1 MLEEVKEKDA
11 IIQNL
16 EKVNQTYQNEIN
28 NLKTQILKLK
38 IEIDDCNFQLKLK
51 DSQNKMSSSFSKIS
65 YNNLVQKK
73 ENELSL
79 LMSNKSA
86 VNGYKETYEK
96 VKYELKAKDDIIL
109 TIKNSVVKQ
118 REVFLQEKEYLQKMY
133 EEKCKN
139 KENEIKE
146 LNRIINDNTE
156 LITNC
161 QFENSKLQMDIKAF
175 DSKYSFS
182 MKSIE
187 DLKKENL
194 SLIQEKNKNISI
206 IEENER
212 ITNELKTQNEK
223 VIQLKNENR
232 RLNSSLKQK
241 DKDIKDLQSKLSSL
255 EEEILKFNKSYE
267 YYDIKSKT
275 TFTVK
280 SLFDITILISKLITS
295 NSSLY
300 NKQPVN
306 KNVNQSYLYI
316 DSHLNQIEF
325 IGTIL
330 PSIIPQS
337 ESSYIAKINQLE
349 SSLTSAKNLIA
360 SLKESNEQ
368 QSILLKQKTS
378 SVDISSY
385 TKLQNKI
392 VSFITSIAP
401 TLISLEFTSNDISS
415 IPVDKYIELIN
426 KFSESLSKKESKT
439 KKYKEMLQKLSRMLS
454 EQKKEISSI
463 ISNKKEIINLIQKFD
478 TYISTTVKD
487 NLTAIDFESES
498 ETKIIEKLEVIFE
511 SLFNEEETFKSSL
524 DALLIEDTAV
534 NESFNKSFITNSS
547 FNDSS
552 SQ

>member
-11 IIQNL
+11 TIQNL
-16 EKVNQTYQNEIN
+16 TKLNQTYQNEIN

-51 DSQNKMSSSFSKIS
+51 DSQNKMSTSSCKNS
-65 YNNLVQKK
+65 YNKLVQKK

-79 LMSNKSA
+79 IMSKNN

-96 VKYELKAKDDIIL
+96 VKCELKAKDDIIL
-109 TIKNSVVKQ
+109 TIKNSFAKQ
-118 REVFLQEKEYLQKMY
+118 RETFLQEKEYLQKMY
-133 EEKCKN
+133 EEKCRN

-187 DLKKENL
+187 ALKKENL
-194 SLIQEKNKNISI
+194 LLLEKNKNISI

-212 ITNELKTQNEK
+212 INNELKTQNEK
-223 VIQLKNENR
+223 VIQLKNDNR

-241 DKDIKDLQSKLSSL
+241 DKEIKELQLKLSSL
-255 EEEILKFNKSYE
+255 EEEISKFNKSYD
-267 YYDIKSKT
+267 YYDIKSKS

-295 NSSLY
+295 NDSLY
-300 NKQPVN
+300 NKQPLNTIIN
-306 KNVNQSYLYI
+306 KSYI
-316 DSHLNQIEF
+316 DSQLNQIEF
-325 IGTIL
+325 TGTKV
-330 PSIIPQS
+330 SSIPQS
-337 ESSYIAKINQLE
+337 DSSYIAKISQLE
-349 SSLTSAKNLIA
+349 SSLSSAKNLIA

-368 QSILLKQKTS
+368 QSLLLKQQS
-378 SVDISSY
+378 PSVDTSSY

-415 IPVDKYIELIN
+415 IPVDKYLELIN
-426 KFSESLSKKESKT
+426 KFSEHLSKKESKT
-439 KKYKEMLQKLSRMLS
+439 KKYKEMLQKLSLMLS

-463 ISNKKEIINLIQKFD
+463 INNKKEIINHVQKFD

-511 SLFNEEETFKSSL
+511 SLFNEEETFKASL
-524 DALLIEDTAV
+524 DALIIEDTAV

-547 FNDSS
+547 FNDNS

>member
-11 IIQNL
+11 TIQNL
-16 EKVNQTYQNEIN
+16 TKLNQTYQNEIN

-51 DSQNKMSSSFSKIS
+51 DSQNKMSTSSCKNS
-65 YNNLVQKK
+65 YNKLVQKK

-79 LMSNKSA
+79 IMSKNN

-96 VKYELKAKDDIIL
+96 VKCELKAKDDIIL
-109 TIKNSVVKQ
+109 TIKNSFAKQ
-118 REVFLQEKEYLQKMY
+118 RETFLQEKEYLQKMY
-133 EEKCKN
+133 EEKCRN

-182 MKSIE
+182 LKSIE
-187 DLKKENL
+187 ALKKENL
-194 SLIQEKNKNISI
+194 LLLQEKNKNISI

-212 ITNELKTQNEK
+212 INNELKTQNEK
-223 VIQLKNENR
+223 VIQLKNDNR

-241 DKDIKDLQSKLSSL
+241 DKEIKELQLKLSSL
-255 EEEILKFNKSYE
+255 EEEISKFNKSYD
-267 YYDIKSKT
+267 YYDIKSKS

-295 NSSLY
+295 NDSLY
-300 NKQPVN
+300 NKQPLNTIIN
-306 KNVNQSYLYI
+306 KSYI
-316 DSHLNQIEF
+316 DSQLNQIEF
-325 IGTIL
+325 TGTKV
-330 PSIIPQS
+330 SSIPQS
-337 ESSYIAKINQLE
+337 DSSYIAKISQLE
-349 SSLTSAKNLIA
+349 SSLSSAKNLIA

-368 QSILLKQKTS
+368 QSLLLKQQS
-378 SVDISSY
+378 PSVDTSSY

-415 IPVDKYIELIN
+415 IPVDKYLELIN
-426 KFSESLSKKESKT
+426 KFSEHLSKKESKT
-439 KKYKEMLQKLSRMLS
+439 KKYKEMLHKLSLMLS

-463 ISNKKEIINLIQKFD
+463 INNKKEIINHVQKFD

-511 SLFNEEETFKSSL
+511 SLFNEEETFKASL
-524 DALLIEDTAV
+524 DALIIEDTAV

-547 FNDSS
+547 FNDNS

>member
-11 IIQNL
+11 TIQNL
-16 EKVNQTYQNEIN
+16 TKLNQTYQNEIN

-51 DSQNKMSSSFSKIS
+51 DSQNKMSTSSCKNS
-65 YNNLVQKK
+65 YNKLVQKK

-79 LMSNKSA
+79 IMSKNN

-96 VKYELKAKDDIIL
+96 VKCELKAKDDIIL
-109 TIKNSVVKQ
+109 TIKNSFAKQ
-118 REVFLQEKEYLQKMY
+118 RETFLQEKEYLQKMY
-133 EEKCKN
+133 EEKCRN

-187 DLKKENL
+187 ALKKENL
-194 SLIQEKNKNISI
+194 LLLQEKNKNISI

-212 ITNELKTQNEK
+212 INNELKTQNEK
-223 VIQLKNENR
+223 VIQLKNDNR

-241 DKDIKDLQSKLSSL
+241 DKEIKELQLKLSSL
-255 EEEILKFNKSYE
+255 EEEISKFNKSYD
-267 YYDIKSKT
+267 YYDIKSKS

-295 NSSLY
+295 NDSLY
-300 NKQPVN
+300 NKQPLNTIIN
-306 KNVNQSYLYI
+306 KSYI
-316 DSHLNQIEF
+316 DSQLNQIEF
-325 IGTIL
+325 TGTKV
-330 PSIIPQS
+330 SSIPQS
-337 ESSYIAKINQLE
+337 DSSYIAKISQLE
-349 SSLTSAKNLIA
+349 SSLSSSKNLIA

-368 QSILLKQKTS
+368 QSLLLKQQS
-378 SVDISSY
+378 PSVDTSSY

-415 IPVDKYIELIN
+415 IPVDKYLELIN
-426 KFSESLSKKESKT
+426 KFSEHLSKKESKT
-439 KKYKEMLQKLSRMLS
+439 KKYKEMLQKLSLMLS

-463 ISNKKEIINLIQKFD
+463 INNKKEIINHVQKFD

-511 SLFNEEETFKSSL
+511 SLFNEEETFKASL
-524 DALLIEDTAV
+524 DALIIEDTAV

-547 FNDSS
+547 FNDNS

>member
-11 IIQNL
+11 TIQNL
-16 EKVNQTYQNEIN
+16 TQLNQTYQNEIN

-51 DSQNKMSSSFSKIS
+51 DSQNKMSTSSCKNS
-65 YNNLVQKK
+65 YNKLVQKK

-79 LMSNKSA
+79 IMSKNN

-96 VKYELKAKDDIIL
+96 VKCELKAKDDIIL
-109 TIKNSVVKQ
+109 TIKNSFAKQ
-118 REVFLQEKEYLQKMY
+118 RETFLQEKEYLQKMY
-133 EEKCKN
+133 EEKCRN

-187 DLKKENL
+187 ALKKENL
-194 SLIQEKNKNISI
+194 LLLQEKNKNISI

-212 ITNELKTQNEK
+212 INNELKTQNEK
-223 VIQLKNENR
+223 VIQLKNDNR

-241 DKDIKDLQSKLSSL
+241 DKEIKELQLKLSSL
-255 EEEILKFNKSYE
+255 EEEISKFNKSYD
-267 YYDIKSKT
+267 YYDIKSKS

-295 NSSLY
+295 NDSLY
-300 NKQPVN
+300 NKQPLNTIIN
-306 KNVNQSYLYI
+306 KSYI
-316 DSHLNQIEF
+316 DSQLNQIEF
-325 IGTIL
+325 TGTKV
-330 PSIIPQS
+330 SSIPQS
-337 ESSYIAKINQLE
+337 DSSYIAKISQLE
-349 SSLTSAKNLIA
+349 SSLSSAKNLIA

-368 QSILLKQKTS
+368 QSLLLKQQS
-378 SVDISSY
+378 PSVDTSSY

-415 IPVDKYIELIN
+415 IPVDKYLELIN
-426 KFSESLSKKESKT
+426 KFSEHLSKKESKT
-439 KKYKEMLQKLSRMLS
+439 KKYKEMLQKLSLMLS

-463 ISNKKEIINLIQKFD
+463 INNKKEIINHVQKFD

-511 SLFNEEETFKSSL
+511 SLFNEEETFKASL
-524 DALLIEDTAV
+524 DALIIEDTAV

-547 FNDSS
+547 FNDNS

>member
-11 IIQNL
+11 TIQNL
-16 EKVNQTYQNEIN
+16 TKLNQTYQNEIN

-51 DSQNKMSSSFSKIS
+51 DSQNKMSTSSCKNS
-65 YNNLVQKK
+65 YNKLVQKK

-79 LMSNKSA
+79 IMSKNN

-96 VKYELKAKDDIIL
+96 VKCELKAKDDIIL
-109 TIKNSVVKQ
+109 TIKNSFAKQ
-118 REVFLQEKEYLQKMY
+118 RETFLQEKEYLQKMY
-133 EEKCKN
+133 EEKCRN

-187 DLKKENL
+187 ALKKENL
-194 SLIQEKNKNISI
+194 LLLQEKNKNISI

-212 ITNELKTQNEK
+212 INNELKTQNEK
-223 VIQLKNENR
+223 VIQLKNDNR

-241 DKDIKDLQSKLSSL
+241 DKEIRELQLKLSSL
-255 EEEILKFNKSYE
+255 EEEISKFNKSYD
-267 YYDIKSKT
+267 YYDIKSKS

-295 NSSLY
+295 NDSLY
-300 NKQPVN
+300 NKQPLNTIIN
-306 KNVNQSYLYI
+306 KSYI
-316 DSHLNQIEF
+316 DSQLNQIEF
-325 IGTIL
+325 TGTKV
-330 PSIIPQS
+330 SSIPQS
-337 ESSYIAKINQLE
+337 DSSYIAKISQLE
-349 SSLTSAKNLIA
+349 SSLSSAKNLIA

-368 QSILLKQKTS
+368 QSLLLKQQS
-378 SVDISSY
+378 PSVDTSSY

-415 IPVDKYIELIN
+415 IPVDKYLELIN
-426 KFSESLSKKESKT
+426 KFSEHLSKKESKT
-439 KKYKEMLQKLSRMLS
+439 KKYKEMLQKLSLMLS

-463 ISNKKEIINLIQKFD
+463 INNKKEIINHVQKFD

-511 SLFNEEETFKSSL
+511 SLFNEEETFKASL
-524 DALLIEDTAV
+524 DALIIEDTAV

-547 FNDSS
+547 FNDNS

>member
-11 IIQNL
+11 TIQNL
-16 EKVNQTYQNEIN
+16 TKLNQTYQNEIN

-51 DSQNKMSSSFSKIS
+51 DSQNKMSTSSCKNS
-65 YNNLVQKK
+65 YNKLVQKK

-79 LMSNKSA
+79 IMSKNN

-96 VKYELKAKDDIIL
+96 VKCELKAKDDIIL
-109 TIKNSVVKQ
+109 TIKNSFAKQ
-118 REVFLQEKEYLQKMY
+118 RETFLQEKEYLQKMY
-133 EEKCKN
+133 EEKCRN

-187 DLKKENL
+187 ALKKENL
-194 SLIQEKNKNISI
+194 LLLQEKNKNISI

-212 ITNELKTQNEK
+212 INNELKTQNEK
-223 VIQLKNENR
+223 VIQLKNDNR

-241 DKDIKDLQSKLSSL
+241 DKEIKELQLKLSSL
-255 EEEILKFNKSYE
+255 EEEISKFNKSYD
-267 YYDIKSKT
+267 YYDIKSKS

-295 NSSLY
+295 NDSLY
-300 NKQPVN
+300 NKQPLNTIIN
-306 KNVNQSYLYI
+306 KFYI
-316 DSHLNQIEF
+316 DSQLNQIEF
-325 IGTIL
+325 TGTKV
-330 PSIIPQS
+330 SSIPQS
-337 ESSYIAKINQLE
+337 DSSYIAKISQLE
-349 SSLTSAKNLIA
+349 SSLSSAKNLIA

-368 QSILLKQKTS
+368 QSLLLKQQS
-378 SVDISSY
+378 PSVDTSSY

-415 IPVDKYIELIN
+415 IPVDKYLELIN
-426 KFSESLSKKESKT
+426 KFSEHLSKKESKT
-439 KKYKEMLQKLSRMLS
+439 KKYKEMLQKLSLMLS

-463 ISNKKEIINLIQKFD
+463 INNKKEIINHVQKFD

-511 SLFNEEETFKSSL
+511 SLFNEEETFKASL
-524 DALLIEDTAV
+524 DALIIEDTAV

-547 FNDSS
+547 FNDNS

>member
-11 IIQNL
+11 TIQNL
-16 EKVNQTYQNEIN
+16 TKLNQTYQNEIN

-51 DSQNKMSSSFSKIS
+51 DSQNKMSTSSCKNS
-65 YNNLVQKK
+65 YNKLVQKK

-79 LMSNKSA
+79 IMSKNN

-96 VKYELKAKDDIIL
+96 VKCELKAKDDIIL
-109 TIKNSVVKQ
+109 TIKNSFAKQ
-118 REVFLQEKEYLQKMY
+118 RETFLQEKEYLQKMY
-133 EEKCKN
+133 EEKCRN

-187 DLKKENL
+187 ALKKENL
-194 SLIQEKNKNISI
+194 LLLQEKNKNISI

-212 ITNELKTQNEK
+212 INNELKTQNEK
-223 VIQLKNENR
+223 VIQLKNDNR

-241 DKDIKDLQSKLSSL
+241 DKEIKELQLKLSSL
-255 EEEILKFNKSYE
+255 EEEISKFNKSYD
-267 YYDIKSKT
+267 YYDIKSKS

-295 NSSLY
+295 NDSLY
-300 NKQPVN
+300 NKQPLNTIIN
-306 KNVNQSYLYI
+306 KSYI
-316 DSHLNQIEF
+316 DSQLNLIEF
-325 IGTIL
+325 TGTKV
-330 PSIIPQS
+330 SSIPQS
-337 ESSYIAKINQLE
+337 DSSYIAKISQLE
-349 SSLTSAKNLIA
+349 SSLSSAKNLIA

-368 QSILLKQKTS
+368 QSLLLKQQS
-378 SVDISSY
+378 PSVDTSSY

-415 IPVDKYIELIN
+415 IPVDKYLELIN
-426 KFSESLSKKESKT
+426 KFSEHLSKKESKT
-439 KKYKEMLQKLSRMLS
+439 KKYKEMLHKLSLMLS

-463 ISNKKEIINLIQKFD
+463 INNKKEIINHVQKFD

-511 SLFNEEETFKSSL
+511 SLFNEEETFKASL
-524 DALLIEDTAV
+524 DALIIEDTAV

-547 FNDSS
+547 FNDNS

>member
-11 IIQNL
+11 TIQNL
-16 EKVNQTYQNEIN
+16 TKLNQTYQNEIN

-51 DSQNKMSSSFSKIS
+51 DSQNKMSTSSCKNS
-65 YNNLVQKK
+65 YNKLVQKK

-79 LMSNKSA
+79 IMSKNN

-96 VKYELKAKDDIIL
+96 VKCELKAKDDIIL
-109 TIKNSVVKQ
+109 TIKNSFAKQ
-118 REVFLQEKEYLQKMY
+118 RETFLQEKEYLQKMY
-133 EEKCKN
+133 EEKCRN

-187 DLKKENL
+187 ALKKENL
-194 SLIQEKNKNISI
+194 LLLQEKNKNISI

-212 ITNELKTQNEK
+212 INNELKTQNEK
-223 VIQLKNENR
+223 VIQLKNDNR

-241 DKDIKDLQSKLSSL
+241 DKEIKELQLKLSSL
-255 EEEILKFNKSYE
+255 EEEISKFNKSYD
-267 YYDIKSKT
+267 YYDIKSKS

-295 NSSLY
+295 NDSLY
-300 NKQPVN
+300 NKQPLNTIIN
-306 KNVNQSYLYI
+306 KSYI
-316 DSHLNQIEF
+316 DSQLNQIEF
-325 IGTIL
+325 TGTKV
-330 PSIIPQS
+330 SSIPQS
-337 ESSYIAKINQLE
+337 DSSYIAKISQLE
-349 SSLTSAKNLIA
+349 SSLSSAKILIA

-368 QSILLKQKTS
+368 QSLLLKQQS
-378 SVDISSY
+378 PSVDTSSY

-415 IPVDKYIELIN
+415 IPVDKYLELIN
-426 KFSESLSKKESKT
+426 KFSEHLSKKESKT
-439 KKYKEMLQKLSRMLS
+439 KKYKEMLQKLSLMLS

-463 ISNKKEIINLIQKFD
+463 INNKKEIINHVQKFD

-511 SLFNEEETFKSSL
+511 SLFNEEETFKASL
-524 DALLIEDTAV
+524 DALIIEDTAV

-547 FNDSS
+547 FNDNS

>member
-11 IIQNL
+11 TIQNL
-16 EKVNQTYQNEIN
+16 TKLNQTYQNEIN

-51 DSQNKMSSSFSKIS
+51 DSQNKMSTSSCKNS
-65 YNNLVQKK
+65 YNKLVQKK

-79 LMSNKSA
+79 IMSKNN

-96 VKYELKAKDDIIL
+96 VKCELKAKDDIIL
-109 TIKNSVVKQ
+109 TIKNSFAKQ
-118 REVFLQEKEYLQKMY
+118 GETFLQEKEYLQKMY
-133 EEKCKN
+133 EEKCRN
-139 KENEIKE
+139 KENDIKE
-146 LNRIINDNTE
+146 LNRRINDNTE

-187 DLKKENL
+187 ALKKENL
-194 SLIQEKNKNISI
+194 LLLQEKNKNISI

-212 ITNELKTQNEK
+212 INNELKTQNEK
-223 VIQLKNENR
+223 VIQLKNDNR

-241 DKDIKDLQSKLSSL
+241 DKEIKELQLKLSSL
-255 EEEILKFNKSYE
+255 EEEISKFNKSYD
-267 YYDIKSKT
+267 YYDIKSKS

-295 NSSLY
+295 NDSLY
-300 NKQPVN
+300 NKQPLNTIIN
-306 KNVNQSYLYI
+306 KSYI
-316 DSHLNQIEF
+316 DSQLNQIEF
-325 IGTIL
+325 TGTKV
-330 PSIIPQS
+330 SSIPQS
-337 ESSYIAKINQLE
+337 DSSYIAKISQLE
-349 SSLTSAKNLIA
+349 SSLSSAKNLIA

-368 QSILLKQKTS
+368 QSLLLKQQS
-378 SVDISSY
+378 PSVDTSSY

-415 IPVDKYIELIN
+415 IPVDKYLELIN
-426 KFSESLSKKESKT
+426 KFSEHLSKKESKT
-439 KKYKEMLQKLSRMLS
+439 KKYKEMLQKLSLMLS

-463 ISNKKEIINLIQKFD
+463 INNKKEIINHVQKFD

-511 SLFNEEETFKSSL
+511 SLFNEEETFKASL
-524 DALLIEDTAV
+524 DALIIEDTAV

-547 FNDSS
+547 FNDNS

>member
-11 IIQNL
+11 TIQNL
-16 EKVNQTYQNEIN
+16 TKLNQTYQNEIN

-38 IEIDDCNFQLKLK
+38 IEIDDCNFQLKLN
-51 DSQNKMSSSFSKIS
+51 DSQNKMSTSSCKNS
-65 YNNLVQKK
+65 YNKLVQKK

-79 LMSNKSA
+79 IMSKNN

-96 VKYELKAKDDIIL
+96 VKCELKAKDDIIL
-109 TIKNSVVKQ
+109 TIKNSFAKQ
-118 REVFLQEKEYLQKMY
+118 RETFLQEKEYLQKMY
-133 EEKCKN
+133 EEKCRN

-187 DLKKENL
+187 ALKKENL
-194 SLIQEKNKNISI
+194 LLLQEKNKNISI

-212 ITNELKTQNEK
+212 INNELKTQNEK
-223 VIQLKNENR
+223 VIQLKNDNR

-241 DKDIKDLQSKLSSL
+241 DKEIKELQLKLSSL
-255 EEEILKFNKSYE
+255 EEEISKFNKSYD
-267 YYDIKSKT
+267 YYDIKSKS

-295 NSSLY
+295 NDSLY
-300 NKQPVN
+300 NKQPLNTIIN
-306 KNVNQSYLYI
+306 KSYI
-316 DSHLNQIEF
+316 DSQLNQIEF
-325 IGTIL
+325 TGTKV
-330 PSIIPQS
+330 SSIPQS
-337 ESSYIAKINQLE
+337 DSSYIAKISQLE
-349 SSLTSAKNLIA
+349 SSLSSAKNLIA

-368 QSILLKQKTS
+368 QSLLLKQQS
-378 SVDISSY
+378 PSVDTSSY

-415 IPVDKYIELIN
+415 IPVDKYLELIN
-426 KFSESLSKKESKT
+426 KFSEHLSKKESKT
-439 KKYKEMLQKLSRMLS
+439 KKYKEMLQKLSLMLS

-463 ISNKKEIINLIQKFD
+463 INNKKEIINHVQKFD

-511 SLFNEEETFKSSL
+511 SLFNEEETFKASL
-524 DALLIEDTAV
+524 DALIIEDTAV

-547 FNDSS
+547 FNDNS

>member
-11 IIQNL
+11 TIQNL
-16 EKVNQTYQNEIN
+16 TKLNQTYQNEIN

-51 DSQNKMSSSFSKIS
+51 DSQNKMSTSSCKNS
-65 YNNLVQKK
+65 YNKLMQKK

-79 LMSNKSA
+79 IMSKNN

-96 VKYELKAKDDIIL
+96 VKCELKAKDDIIL
-109 TIKNSVVKQ
+109 TIKNSFAKQ
-118 REVFLQEKEYLQKMY
+118 RETFLQEKEYLQKMY
-133 EEKCKN
+133 EEKCRN

-187 DLKKENL
+187 ALKKENL
-194 SLIQEKNKNISI
+194 LLLQEKNKNISI

-212 ITNELKTQNEK
+212 INNELKTQNEK
-223 VIQLKNENR
+223 VIQLKNDNR

-241 DKDIKDLQSKLSSL
+241 DKEIKELQLKLSSL
-255 EEEILKFNKSYE
+255 EEEISKFNKSYD
-267 YYDIKSKT
+267 YYDIKSKS

-295 NSSLY
+295 NDSLY
-300 NKQPVN
+300 NKQPLNTIIN
-306 KNVNQSYLYI
+306 KSYI
-316 DSHLNQIEF
+316 DSQLNQIEF
-325 IGTIL
+325 TGTKV
-330 PSIIPQS
+330 SSIPQS
-337 ESSYIAKINQLE
+337 DSSYIAKISQLE
-349 SSLTSAKNLIA
+349 SSLSSAKNLIA

-368 QSILLKQKTS
+368 QSLLLKQQS
-378 SVDISSY
+378 PSVDTSSY

-415 IPVDKYIELIN
+415 IPVDKYLELIN
-426 KFSESLSKKESKT
+426 KFSEHLSKKESKT
-439 KKYKEMLQKLSRMLS
+439 KKYKEMLQKLSLMLS

-463 ISNKKEIINLIQKFD
+463 INNKKEIINHVQKFD

-511 SLFNEEETFKSSL
+511 SLFNEEETFKASL
-524 DALLIEDTAV
+524 DALIIEDTAV

-547 FNDSS
+547 FNDNS

>member
-11 IIQNL
+11 TIQNL
-16 EKVNQTYQNEIN
+16 TKLNQTYQNEIN

-51 DSQNKMSSSFSKIS
+51 DSQNKMSTSSCQNS
-65 YNNLVQKK
+65 YNKLVQKK

-79 LMSNKSA
+79 IMSKNN

-96 VKYELKAKDDIIL
+96 VKCELKAKDDIIL
-109 TIKNSVVKQ
+109 TIKNSFAKQ
-118 REVFLQEKEYLQKMY
+118 RETFLQEKEYLQKMY
-133 EEKCKN
+133 EEKCRN

-187 DLKKENL
+187 ALKKENL
-194 SLIQEKNKNISI
+194 LLLQEKNKNISI

-212 ITNELKTQNEK
+212 INNELKTQNEK
-223 VIQLKNENR
+223 VIQLKNDNR

-241 DKDIKDLQSKLSSL
+241 DKEIKELQLKLSSL
-255 EEEILKFNKSYE
+255 EEEISKFNKSYD
-267 YYDIKSKT
+267 YYDIKSKS

-295 NSSLY
+295 NDSLY
-300 NKQPVN
+300 NKQPLNTIIN
-306 KNVNQSYLYI
+306 KSYI
-316 DSHLNQIEF
+316 DSQLNQIEF
-325 IGTIL
+325 TGTKV
-330 PSIIPQS
+330 SSIPQS
-337 ESSYIAKINQLE
+337 DSSYIAKISQLE
-349 SSLTSAKNLIA
+349 SSLSSAKNLIA

-368 QSILLKQKTS
+368 QSLLLKQQS
-378 SVDISSY
+378 PSVDTSSY

-415 IPVDKYIELIN
+415 IPVDKYLELIN
-426 KFSESLSKKESKT
+426 KFSEHLSKKESKT
-439 KKYKEMLQKLSRMLS
+439 KKYKEMLQKLSLMLS

-463 ISNKKEIINLIQKFD
+463 INNKKEIINHVQKFD

-511 SLFNEEETFKSSL
+511 SLFNEEETFKASL
-524 DALLIEDTAV
+524 DALIIEDTAV

-547 FNDSS
+547 FNDNS

>member
-51 DSQNKMSSSFSKIS
+51 DSQNKMSTSFSKKS

-79 LMSNKSA
+79 IMSNKSA

-118 REVFLQEKEYLQKMY
+118 REVFLQEKEFLQKMY

-139 KENEIKE
+139 KEDEIKE
-146 LNRIINDNTE
+146 LNRIINDNTQ

-241 DKDIKDLQSKLSSL
+241 DKEIKDIQSKLSSL

-300 NKQPVN
+300 NKQPLN
-306 KNVNQSYLYI
+306 NNINQSYLYI

-325 IGTIL
+325 IGTNL
-330 PSIIPQS
+330 PSIPQS

-368 QSILLKQKTS
+368 QSFLLKQKTS

-401 TLISLEFTSNDISS
+401 TLISIDFTSNDISS

-463 ISNKKEIINLIQKFD
+463 ITNKKEIINLIQKFD

>member
-11 IIQNL
+11 TIQNL
-16 EKVNQTYQNEIN
+16 TKLNQTYQNEIN

-51 DSQNKMSSSFSKIS
+51 DSQNKMSTSSCKNS
-65 YNNLVQKK
+65 YNKLVQKK

-79 LMSNKSA
+79 IMSKNN

-96 VKYELKAKDDIIL
+96 VKCELKAKDDIIL
-109 TIKNSVVKQ
+109 TIKNSFAKQ
-118 REVFLQEKEYLQKMY
+118 RETFLQEKEYLQKMY
-133 EEKCKN
+133 EEKCRN

-187 DLKKENL
+187 ALQKENL
-194 SLIQEKNKNISI
+194 LLLQEKNKNISI

-212 ITNELKTQNEK
+212 INNELKTQNEK
-223 VIQLKNENR
+223 VIQLKNDNR

-241 DKDIKDLQSKLSSL
+241 DKEIKELQLKLSSL
-255 EEEILKFNKSYE
+255 EEEISKFNKSYD
-267 YYDIKSKT
+267 YYDIKSKS

-295 NSSLY
+295 NDSLY
-300 NKQPVN
+300 KKQPLNTIIN
-306 KNVNQSYLYI
+306 KSYI
-316 DSHLNQIEF
+316 DSQLNQIEF
-325 IGTIL
+325 TGTKV
-330 PSIIPQS
+330 SSIPQS
-337 ESSYIAKINQLE
+337 DSSYIAKISQLE
-349 SSLTSAKNLIA
+349 SSLSSAKNLIA

-368 QSILLKQKTS
+368 QSLLLKQQS
-378 SVDISSY
+378 PSVDTSSY

-415 IPVDKYIELIN
+415 IPVDKYLELIN
-426 KFSESLSKKESKT
+426 KFSEHLSKKESKT
-439 KKYKEMLQKLSRMLS
+439 KKYKEMLQKLSLMLS

-463 ISNKKEIINLIQKFD
+463 INNKKEIINHVQKFD

-511 SLFNEEETFKSSL
+511 SLFNEEETFKASL
-524 DALLIEDTAV
+524 DALIIEDTAV

-547 FNDSS
+547 FNDNS

>member
-11 IIQNL
+11 TIQNL
-16 EKVNQTYQNEIN
+16 TKLNQTYQNEIN

-51 DSQNKMSSSFSKIS
+51 DSQNKMSTNSCKNS
-65 YNNLVQKK
+65 YNKLVQKK

-79 LMSNKSA
+79 IMSKNN

-96 VKYELKAKDDIIL
+96 VKCELKAKDDIIL
-109 TIKNSVVKQ
+109 TIKNSFAKQ
-118 REVFLQEKEYLQKMY
+118 RETFLQEKEYLQKMY
-133 EEKCKN
+133 EEKCRN

-187 DLKKENL
+187 ALKKENL
-194 SLIQEKNKNISI
+194 LLLQEKNKNISI

-212 ITNELKTQNEK
+212 INNELKTQNEK
-223 VIQLKNENR
+223 VIQLKNDNR

-241 DKDIKDLQSKLSSL
+241 DKEIKELQLKLSSL
-255 EEEILKFNKSYE
+255 EEEISKFNKSYD
-267 YYDIKSKT
+267 YYDIKSKS

-295 NSSLY
+295 NDSLY
-300 NKQPVN
+300 NKQPLNTIIN
-306 KNVNQSYLYI
+306 KSYI
-316 DSHLNQIEF
+316 DSQLNQIEF
-325 IGTIL
+325 TGTKV
-330 PSIIPQS
+330 SSIPQS
-337 ESSYIAKINQLE
+337 DSSYIAKISHLE
-349 SSLTSAKNLIA
+349 SSLSSAKNLIA

-368 QSILLKQKTS
+368 QSLLLKQQS
-378 SVDISSY
+378 PSVDTSSY

-415 IPVDKYIELIN
+415 IPVDKYLELIN
-426 KFSESLSKKESKT
+426 KFSEHLSKKESKT
-439 KKYKEMLQKLSRMLS
+439 KKYKEMLQKLSLMLS

-463 ISNKKEIINLIQKFD
+463 INNKKEIINHVQKFD

-511 SLFNEEETFKSSL
+511 SLFNEEETFKASL
-524 DALLIEDTAV
+524 DALIIEDTAV

-547 FNDSS
+547 FNDNS

>member
-11 IIQNL
+11 TIQNL
-16 EKVNQTYQNEIN
+16 TKLNQTYQNEIN

-51 DSQNKMSSSFSKIS
+51 DSQNKMSTSSCKNS
-65 YNNLVQKK
+65 YNKLVQKK

-79 LMSNKSA
+79 IMSKNN

-96 VKYELKAKDDIIL
+96 VKCELKAKDDIIL
-109 TIKNSVVKQ
+109 TIKNSFAKQ
-118 REVFLQEKEYLQKMY
+118 RETFLQEKEYLQKMY
-133 EEKCKN
+133 EEKCRN

-187 DLKKENL
+187 ALKKENL
-194 SLIQEKNKNISI
+194 LLLQEKNKNISI

-212 ITNELKTQNEK
+212 INNELKTQNEK
-223 VIQLKNENR
+223 VIQLKNDNR

-241 DKDIKDLQSKLSSL
+241 DKEIKELQLKLSSL
-255 EEEILKFNKSYE
+255 EEEISKFNKSYD
-267 YYDIKSKT
+267 YYDIKSKS

-295 NSSLY
+295 NDSLY
-300 NKQPVN
+300 NKQPLNTIIN
-306 KNVNQSYLYI
+306 KSYI
-316 DSHLNQIEF
+316 DSQLNQIEF
-325 IGTIL
+325 TGTKV
-330 PSIIPQS
+330 SSIPQS
-337 ESSYIAKINQLE
+337 DSSYIAKISQLE
-349 SSLTSAKNLIA
+349 SSLSSAKNLIA

-368 QSILLKQKTS
+368 QSLLLKQQS
-378 SVDISSY
+378 PLVDTSSY

-415 IPVDKYIELIN
+415 IPVDKYLELIN
-426 KFSESLSKKESKT
+426 KFSEHLSKKESKT
-439 KKYKEMLQKLSRMLS
+439 KKYKEMLQKLSLMLS

-463 ISNKKEIINLIQKFD
+463 INNKKEIINHVQKFD

-511 SLFNEEETFKSSL
+511 SLFNEEETFKASL
-524 DALLIEDTAV
+524 DALIIEDTAV

-547 FNDSS
+547 FNDNS

>member
-1 MLEEVKEKDA
+1 MLEEVKDKDA
-11 IIQNL
+11 TIQNL
-16 EKVNQTYQNEIN
+16 TKLNQTYQNEIN

-51 DSQNKMSSSFSKIS
+51 DSQNKMSTSSCKNS
-65 YNNLVQKK
+65 YNKLVQKK

-79 LMSNKSA
+79 IMSKNN

-96 VKYELKAKDDIIL
+96 VKCELKAKDDIIL
-109 TIKNSVVKQ
+109 TIKNSFAKQ
-118 REVFLQEKEYLQKMY
+118 RETFLQEKEYLQKMY
-133 EEKCKN
+133 EEKCRN

-187 DLKKENL
+187 ALKKENL
-194 SLIQEKNKNISI
+194 LLLQEKNKNISI

-212 ITNELKTQNEK
+212 INNELKTQNEK
-223 VIQLKNENR
+223 VIQLKNDNR

-241 DKDIKDLQSKLSSL
+241 DKEIKELQLKLSSL
-255 EEEILKFNKSYE
+255 EEEISKFNKSYD
-267 YYDIKSKT
+267 YYDIKSKS

-295 NSSLY
+295 NDSLY
-300 NKQPVN
+300 NKQPLNTIIN
-306 KNVNQSYLYI
+306 KSYI
-316 DSHLNQIEF
+316 DSQLNQIEF
-325 IGTIL
+325 TGTKV
-330 PSIIPQS
+330 SSIPQS
-337 ESSYIAKINQLE
+337 DSSYIAKISQLE
-349 SSLTSAKNLIA
+349 SSLSSAKNLIA

-368 QSILLKQKTS
+368 QSLLLKQQS
-378 SVDISSY
+378 PSVDTSSY

-415 IPVDKYIELIN
+415 IPVDKYLELIN
-426 KFSESLSKKESKT
+426 KFSEHLSKKESKT
-439 KKYKEMLQKLSRMLS
+439 KKYKEMLQKLSLMLS

-463 ISNKKEIINLIQKFD
+463 INNKKEIINHVQKFD

-511 SLFNEEETFKSSL
+511 SLFNEEETFKASL
-524 DALLIEDTAV
+524 DALIIEDTAV

-547 FNDSS
+547 FNDNS

>member
-11 IIQNL
+11 TIQNL
-16 EKVNQTYQNEIN
+16 TKLNQTYQNEIN

-51 DSQNKMSSSFSKIS
+51 DSQNKMSTSSCKNS
-65 YNNLVQKK
+65 YNKLVQKK

-79 LMSNKSA
+79 IMSKNN

-96 VKYELKAKDDIIL
+96 VKCELKAKDDIIL
-109 TIKNSVVKQ
+109 TIKNSFAKQ
-118 REVFLQEKEYLQKMY
+118 RETFLQEKEYLQKMY
-133 EEKCKN
+133 EEKCRN

-187 DLKKENL
+187 ALKKENL
-194 SLIQEKNKNISI
+194 LLLQEKNKKISI

-212 ITNELKTQNEK
+212 INNELKTQNEK
-223 VIQLKNENR
+223 VIQLKNDNR

-241 DKDIKDLQSKLSSL
+241 DKEIKELQLKLSSL
-255 EEEILKFNKSYE
+255 EEEISKFNKSYD
-267 YYDIKSKT
+267 YYDIKSKS

-295 NSSLY
+295 NDSLY
-300 NKQPVN
+300 NKQPLNTIIN
-306 KNVNQSYLYI
+306 KSYI
-316 DSHLNQIEF
+316 DSQLNQIEF
-325 IGTIL
+325 TGTKV
-330 PSIIPQS
+330 SSIPQS
-337 ESSYIAKINQLE
+337 DSSYIAKISQLE
-349 SSLTSAKNLIA
+349 SSLSSAKNLIA

-368 QSILLKQKTS
+368 QSLLLKQQS
-378 SVDISSY
+378 PSVDTSSY

-415 IPVDKYIELIN
+415 IPVDKYLELIN
-426 KFSESLSKKESKT
+426 KFSEHLSKKESKT
-439 KKYKEMLQKLSRMLS
+439 KKYKEMLQKLSLMLS

-463 ISNKKEIINLIQKFD
+463 INNKKEIINHVQKFD

-511 SLFNEEETFKSSL
+511 SLFNEEETFKASL
-524 DALLIEDTAV
+524 DALIIEDTAV

-547 FNDSS
+547 FNDNS

>member
-11 IIQNL
+11 TIQNL
-16 EKVNQTYQNEIN
+16 TKLNQTYQNEIN

-51 DSQNKMSSSFSKIS
+51 DSQNKMSTNSCKNS
-65 YNNLVQKK
+65 YNKLVQKK

-79 LMSNKSA
+79 IMSKNN

-96 VKYELKAKDDIIL
+96 VKCELKAKDDIIL
-109 TIKNSVVKQ
+109 TIKNSFAKQ
-118 REVFLQEKEYLQKMY
+118 RETFLQEKEYLQKMY
-133 EEKCKN
+133 EEKCRN

-187 DLKKENL
+187 ALKKENL
-194 SLIQEKNKNISI
+194 LLLQEKNKNISI

-212 ITNELKTQNEK
+212 INNELKTQNEK
-223 VIQLKNENR
+223 VIQLKNDNR

-241 DKDIKDLQSKLSSL
+241 DKEIKELQLKLSSL
-255 EEEILKFNKSYE
+255 EEEISKFNKSYD
-267 YYDIKSKT
+267 YYDIKSKS

-295 NSSLY
+295 NDSLY
-300 NKQPVN
+300 NKQPLNTIIN
-306 KNVNQSYLYI
+306 KSYI
-316 DSHLNQIEF
+316 DSQLNQIEF
-325 IGTIL
+325 TGTKV
-330 PSIIPQS
+330 SSIPQS
-337 ESSYIAKINQLE
+337 DSSYIAKISQLE
-349 SSLTSAKNLIA
+349 SSLSSAKNLIA

-368 QSILLKQKTS
+368 QSLLLKQQS
-378 SVDISSY
+378 PSVDTSSY

-415 IPVDKYIELIN
+415 IPVDKYLELIN
-426 KFSESLSKKESKT
+426 KFSEHLSKKESKT
-439 KKYKEMLQKLSRMLS
+439 KKYKEMLQKLSLMLS

-463 ISNKKEIINLIQKFD
+463 INNKKEIINHVQKFD

-511 SLFNEEETFKSSL
+511 SLFNEEETFKASL
-524 DALLIEDTAV
+524 DALIIEDTAV

-547 FNDSS
+547 FNDNS

>member
-11 IIQNL
+11 TIQNL
-16 EKVNQTYQNEIN
+16 TKLNQTYQNEIN

-51 DSQNKMSSSFSKIS
+51 DSQNKMSTSSCKNS
-65 YNNLVQKK
+65 YNKLVQKK

-79 LMSNKSA
+79 IMSKNN

-96 VKYELKAKDDIIL
+96 VKCELKAKDDIIL
-109 TIKNSVVKQ
+109 TIKNSFAKQ
-118 REVFLQEKEYLQKMY
+118 RETFLQEKEYLQKMY
-133 EEKCKN
+133 EEKCRN

-187 DLKKENL
+187 ALKKENL
-194 SLIQEKNKNISI
+194 LLLQEKNKNISI

-212 ITNELKTQNEK
+212 INNELKTQNEK
-223 VIQLKNENR
+223 VIQLKNDNR

-241 DKDIKDLQSKLSSL
+241 DKEIKELQLKLSSL
-255 EEEILKFNKSYE
+255 EEEISKFNKSYD
-267 YYDIKSKT
+267 YYDIKSKS

-295 NSSLY
+295 NDSLY
-300 NKQPVN
+300 NKQPLNTIIN
-306 KNVNQSYLYI
+306 KSYI
-316 DSHLNQIEF
+316 DSQLNQIEF
-325 IGTIL
+325 TGTKV
-330 PSIIPQS
+330 SSIPQS
-337 ESSYIAKINQLE
+337 DSSYISKISQLE
-349 SSLTSAKNLIA
+349 SSLSSSKNLIA

-368 QSILLKQKTS
+368 QSLLLKQQS
-378 SVDISSY
+378 PSVDTSSY

-415 IPVDKYIELIN
+415 IPVDKYLELIN
-426 KFSESLSKKESKT
+426 KFSEHLSKKESKT
-439 KKYKEMLQKLSRMLS
+439 KKYKEMLQKLSLMLS

-463 ISNKKEIINLIQKFD
+463 INNKKEIINHVQKFD

-511 SLFNEEETFKSSL
+511 SLFNEEETFKASL
-524 DALLIEDTAV
+524 DALIIEDTAV

-547 FNDSS
+547 FNDNS

>member
-11 IIQNL
+11 TIQNL
-16 EKVNQTYQNEIN
+16 TKLNQTYQNEIN

-51 DSQNKMSSSFSKIS
+51 DSQNKMSTSSCKNS
-65 YNNLVQKK
+65 YNKLVQKK

-79 LMSNKSA
+79 IMSKNN

-96 VKYELKAKDDIIL
+96 VKCELKAKDDIIL
-109 TIKNSVVKQ
+109 TIKNSFAKQ
-118 REVFLQEKEYLQKMY
+118 RETFLQEKENLQKMY
-133 EEKCKN
+133 EEKCRN

-187 DLKKENL
+187 ALQKENL
-194 SLIQEKNKNISI
+194 LLLQEKNKNISI

-212 ITNELKTQNEK
+212 INNELKTQNEK
-223 VIQLKNENR
+223 VIQLKNDNR

-241 DKDIKDLQSKLSSL
+241 DKEIKELQLKLSSL
-255 EEEILKFNKSYE
+255 EEEISKFNKSYD
-267 YYDIKSKT
+267 YYDIKSKS

-295 NSSLY
+295 NDSLY
-300 NKQPVN
+300 NKQPLNTIIN
-306 KNVNQSYLYI
+306 KSYI
-316 DSHLNQIEF
+316 DSQLNQIEF
-325 IGTIL
+325 TGTKV
-330 PSIIPQS
+330 SSIPQS
-337 ESSYIAKINQLE
+337 DSSYIAKISQLE
-349 SSLTSAKNLIA
+349 SSLSSAKNLIA

-368 QSILLKQKTS
+368 QSLLLKQQS
-378 SVDISSY
+378 PSVDTSSY

-415 IPVDKYIELIN
+415 IPVDKYLELIN
-426 KFSESLSKKESKT
+426 KFSEHLSKKESKT
-439 KKYKEMLQKLSRMLS
+439 KKYKEMLQKLSLMLS

-463 ISNKKEIINLIQKFD
+463 INNKKEIINHVQKFD

-511 SLFNEEETFKSSL
+511 SLFNEEETFKASL
-524 DALLIEDTAV
+524 DALIIEDTAV

-547 FNDSS
+547 FNDNS

>member
-11 IIQNL
+11 TIQNL
-16 EKVNQTYQNEIN
+16 TKLNQTYQNEIN

-51 DSQNKMSSSFSKIS
+51 DSQNKMSTSSCKNS
-65 YNNLVQKK
+65 YNKLVQKK

-79 LMSNKSA
+79 IMSKNN

-96 VKYELKAKDDIIL
+96 VKCELKAKDDIIL
-109 TIKNSVVKQ
+109 TIKNSFAKQ
-118 REVFLQEKEYLQKMY
+118 RETFLQEKEYLQKMY
-133 EEKCKN
+133 EEKCRN

-187 DLKKENL
+187 ALKKENL
-194 SLIQEKNKNISI
+194 LLLQEKNKNISI

-212 ITNELKTQNEK
+212 INNELKTQNEK
-223 VIQLKNENR
+223 VIQLKNDNR

-241 DKDIKDLQSKLSSL
+241 DKEIKELQLKLSSL
-255 EEEILKFNKSYE
+255 EEEISKFNKSYD
-267 YYDIKSKT
+267 YYDIKSKS

-295 NSSLY
+295 NDSLY
-300 NKQPVN
+300 NKQPLNTIIN
-306 KNVNQSYLYI
+306 KSYI
-316 DSHLNQIEF
+316 DSQLNQLEF
-325 IGTIL
+325 TGTKV
-330 PSIIPQS
+330 SSIPQS
-337 ESSYIAKINQLE
+337 DSSYIAKISQLE
-349 SSLTSAKNLIA
+349 SSLSSAKNLIA

-368 QSILLKQKTS
+368 QSLLLKQQS
-378 SVDISSY
+378 PSVDTSSY

-415 IPVDKYIELIN
+415 IPVDKYLELIN
-426 KFSESLSKKESKT
+426 KFSEHLSKKESKT
-439 KKYKEMLQKLSRMLS
+439 KKYKEMLQKLSLMLS

-463 ISNKKEIINLIQKFD
+463 INNKKEIINHVQKFD

-511 SLFNEEETFKSSL
+511 SLFNEEETFKASL
-524 DALLIEDTAV
+524 DALIIEDTAV

-547 FNDSS
+547 FNDNS

>member
-11 IIQNL
+11 TIQNL
-16 EKVNQTYQNEIN
+16 TKLNQTYQNEIN

-51 DSQNKMSSSFSKIS
+51 DSQNKMSTSSCKNS
-65 YNNLVQKK
+65 YNKLVQKK

-79 LMSNKSA
+79 IMSKNN

-96 VKYELKAKDDIIL
+96 VKCELKAKDDIIL
-109 TIKNSVVKQ
+109 TIKNSFAKQ
-118 REVFLQEKEYLQKMY
+118 RETFLQEKEYLQKMY
-133 EEKCKN
+133 EEKCRN

-187 DLKKENL
+187 ALKKENL
-194 SLIQEKNKNISI
+194 LLLQEKNKNISI

-212 ITNELKTQNEK
+212 INNELKTQNEK
-223 VIQLKNENR
+223 VIQLKNDNR

-241 DKDIKDLQSKLSSL
+241 DKEIKELQLKLSSL
-255 EEEILKFNKSYE
+255 EEEISKFNKSYD
-267 YYDIKSKT
+267 YYDIKSKS

-295 NSSLY
+295 NDSLY
-300 NKQPVN
+300 NKQPLNTIIN
-306 KNVNQSYLYI
+306 KSYI
-316 DSHLNQIEF
+316 DSQLNQIEF
-325 IGTIL
+325 TGTKV
-330 PSIIPQS
+330 SSIPQS
-337 ESSYIAKINQLE
+337 DSSYIAKISQLE
-349 SSLTSAKNLIA
+349 SSLSSAKNLIA

-368 QSILLKQKTS
+368 QSLLLKQQS
-378 SVDISSY
+378 PSVDTSSY

-415 IPVDKYIELIN
+415 IPVDKYLELIN
-426 KFSESLSKKESKT
+426 KFSEHLSKKESKT
-439 KKYKEMLQKLSRMLS
+439 KKYKEMLHKLSLMLS

-463 ISNKKEIINLIQKFD
+463 INNKKEIINHVQKFD

-511 SLFNEEETFKSSL
+511 SLFNEEETFKASL
-524 DALLIEDTAV
+524 DALIIEDTAV

-547 FNDSS
+547 FNDNS

>member
-11 IIQNL
+11 MIQNL
-16 EKVNQTYQNEIN
+16 TKLNQTYQNEIN

-51 DSQNKMSSSFSKIS
+51 DSQNKMSTSSCKNS
-65 YNNLVQKK
+65 YNKLVQKK

-79 LMSNKSA
+79 IMSKNN

-96 VKYELKAKDDIIL
+96 VKCELKAKDDIIL
-109 TIKNSVVKQ
+109 TIKNSFAKQ
-118 REVFLQEKEYLQKMY
+118 RETFLQEKEYLQKMY
-133 EEKCKN
+133 EEKCRN

-187 DLKKENL
+187 ALKKENL
-194 SLIQEKNKNISI
+194 LLLQEKNKNISI

-212 ITNELKTQNEK
+212 INNELKTQNEK
-223 VIQLKNENR
+223 VIQLKNDNR

-241 DKDIKDLQSKLSSL
+241 DKEIKELQLKLSSL
-255 EEEILKFNKSYE
+255 EEEISKFNKSYD
-267 YYDIKSKT
+267 YYDIKSKS

-295 NSSLY
+295 NDSLY
-300 NKQPVN
+300 NKQPLNTIIN
-306 KNVNQSYLYI
+306 KSYI
-316 DSHLNQIEF
+316 DSQLNQIEF
-325 IGTIL
+325 TGTKV
-330 PSIIPQS
+330 SSIPQS
-337 ESSYIAKINQLE
+337 DSSYIAKISQLE
-349 SSLTSAKNLIA
+349 SSLSSAKNLIA

-368 QSILLKQKTS
+368 QSLLLKQQS
-378 SVDISSY
+378 PSVDTSSY

-415 IPVDKYIELIN
+415 IPVDKYLELIN
-426 KFSESLSKKESKT
+426 KFSEHLSKKESKT
-439 KKYKEMLQKLSRMLS
+439 KKYKEMLQKLSLMLS

-463 ISNKKEIINLIQKFD
+463 INNKKEIINHVQKFD

-511 SLFNEEETFKSSL
+511 SLFNEEETFKASL
-524 DALLIEDTAV
+524 DALIIEDTAV

-547 FNDSS
+547 FNDNS

>member
-11 IIQNL
+11 TIQNL
-16 EKVNQTYQNEIN
+16 TKLNQTYQNEIN

-51 DSQNKMSSSFSKIS
+51 DSQNKMSTSSCKNS
-65 YNNLVQKK
+65 YNKLVQKK

-79 LMSNKSA
+79 IMSKNN

-96 VKYELKAKDDIIL
+96 VKCELKAKDDIIL
-109 TIKNSVVKQ
+109 TIKNSFAKQ
-118 REVFLQEKEYLQKMY
+118 RETFLQEKEYLQKMY
-133 EEKCKN
+133 EEKCRN

-187 DLKKENL
+187 ALKKENL
-194 SLIQEKNKNISI
+194 LLLQEKNKNISI

-212 ITNELKTQNEK
+212 INNELKTQNEK
-223 VIQLKNENR
+223 VIQLKNDNR

-241 DKDIKDLQSKLSSL
+241 DKEIKELQLKLSSL
-255 EEEILKFNKSYE
+255 EEEISKFNKSYD
-267 YYDIKSKT
+267 YYDIKSKS

-295 NSSLY
+295 NDSLY
-300 NKQPVN
+300 NKQPLNTIIN
-306 KNVNQSYLYI
+306 KSYI
-316 DSHLNQIEF
+316 DSQLNQIEF
-325 IGTIL
+325 TGTKV
-330 PSIIPQS
+330 SSIPQS
-337 ESSYIAKINQLE
+337 DSSYIAKISQLE
-349 SSLTSAKNLIA
+349 SSLSSAKNLIA

-368 QSILLKQKTS
+368 QSLLLKQQS
-378 SVDISSY
+378 PSVDTSSY

-415 IPVDKYIELIN
+415 IPVDKYLELIN
-426 KFSESLSKKESKT
+426 KFSEHLSKKESKT
-439 KKYKEMLQKLSRMLS
+439 KKYKEMLQKLSLMLS

-463 ISNKKEIINLIQKFD
+463 INNKKEIINHVQKFD

-511 SLFNEEETFKSSL
+511 SLFNEEETFKASL
-524 DALLIEDTAV
+524 DALIIEDTAV

-547 FNDSS
+547 FNDNS

>member
-11 IIQNL
+11 TIQNL
-16 EKVNQTYQNEIN
+16 TKLNQTYQNEIN

-51 DSQNKMSSSFSKIS
+51 DSQNKMSTSSCKNS
-65 YNNLVQKK
+65 YNKLVQKK

-79 LMSNKSA
+79 IMSKNN

-96 VKYELKAKDDIIL
+96 VKCELKAKDDIIL
-109 TIKNSVVKQ
+109 TIKNSFAKQ
-118 REVFLQEKEYLQKMY
+118 RETFLQEKEYLQKMY
-133 EEKCKN
+133 EEKCRN

-187 DLKKENL
+187 ALKKENL
-194 SLIQEKNKNISI
+194 LLLQEKNKNISI

-212 ITNELKTQNEK
+212 INNELKTQNEK
-223 VIQLKNENR
+223 VIQLKNDNR

-241 DKDIKDLQSKLSSL
+241 DKEIKELQLKLSSL
-255 EEEILKFNKSYE
+255 EEEISKFNKSYD
-267 YYDIKSKT
+267 YYDIKSKS

-295 NSSLY
+295 NDSLY
-300 NKQPVN
+300 NKQPLNTIIN
-306 KNVNQSYLYI
+306 KSYI
-316 DSHLNQIEF
+316 DSQLNQIEF
-325 IGTIL
+325 TGTKV
-330 PSIIPQS
+330 SSIPQS
-337 ESSYIAKINQLE
+337 DSSYIAKISQLE
-349 SSLTSAKNLIA
+349 SSLSSAKNLIA

-368 QSILLKQKTS
+368 QSLLLKQQS
-378 SVDISSY
+378 PSVDTSSY

-415 IPVDKYIELIN
+415 IPVDKYLELIN
-426 KFSESLSKKESKT
+426 KFSENLSKKESKT
-439 KKYKEMLQKLSRMLS
+439 KKYKEMLQKLSLMLS

-463 ISNKKEIINLIQKFD
+463 INNKKEIINHVQKFD

-511 SLFNEEETFKSSL
+511 SLFNEEETFKASL
-524 DALLIEDTAV
+524 DALIIEDTAV

-547 FNDSS
+547 FNDNS

>member
-1 MLEEVKEKDA
+1 
-11 IIQNL
+11 
-16 EKVNQTYQNEIN
+16 
-28 NLKTQILKLK
+28 
-38 IEIDDCNFQLKLK
+38 
-51 DSQNKMSSSFSKIS
+51 MSTSSCKNS
-65 YNNLVQKK
+65 YNKLVQKK

-79 LMSNKSA
+79 IMSKNN

-96 VKYELKAKDDIIL
+96 VKCELKAKDDIIL
-109 TIKNSVVKQ
+109 TIKNSFAKQ
-118 REVFLQEKEYLQKMY
+118 RETFLQEKEYLQKMY
-133 EEKCKN
+133 EEKCRN

-187 DLKKENL
+187 ALKKENL
-194 SLIQEKNKNISI
+194 LLLQEKNKNISI

-212 ITNELKTQNEK
+212 INNDLKTQNEK
-223 VIQLKNENR
+223 VIQLKNDNR

-241 DKDIKDLQSKLSSL
+241 DKEIKELQLKLSSL
-255 EEEILKFNKSYE
+255 EEEISKFNKSYD
-267 YYDIKSKT
+267 YYDIKSKS

-295 NSSLY
+295 NDSLY
-300 NKQPVN
+300 KKQPLNTIIN
-306 KNVNQSYLYI
+306 KSYI
-316 DSHLNQIEF
+316 DSQLNQIEF
-325 IGTIL
+325 TGTKV
-330 PSIIPQS
+330 SSIPQS
-337 ESSYIAKINQLE
+337 DSSYIAKISQLE
-349 SSLTSAKNLIA
+349 SSLSSAKNLIA

-368 QSILLKQKTS
+368 QSLLLKQQS
-378 SVDISSY
+378 PSVDTSSY

-415 IPVDKYIELIN
+415 IPVDKYLELIN
-426 KFSESLSKKESKT
+426 KFSEHLSKKESKT
-439 KKYKEMLQKLSRMLS
+439 KKYKEMLQKLSLMLS

-463 ISNKKEIINLIQKFD
+463 INNKKEIINHVQKFD

-511 SLFNEEETFKSSL
+511 SLFNEEETFKASL
-524 DALLIEDTAV
+524 DALIIEDTAV

-547 FNDSS
+547 FNDNS

>member
-11 IIQNL
+11 TIQNL
-16 EKVNQTYQNEIN
+16 TKLNQTYQNEIN

-51 DSQNKMSSSFSKIS
+51 DSQNKMSTSSCKNS
-65 YNNLVQKK
+65 YNKLVQKK

-79 LMSNKSA
+79 IMSKNN

-96 VKYELKAKDDIIL
+96 VKCELKAKDDIIL
-109 TIKNSVVKQ
+109 TIKNSFAKQ
-118 REVFLQEKEYLQKMY
+118 RETFLQEKEYLQKMY
-133 EEKCKN
+133 EEKCRN

-182 MKSIE
+182 LKSIE
-187 DLKKENL
+187 ALKKENL
-194 SLIQEKNKNISI
+194 LLLQEKNKNISI

-212 ITNELKTQNEK
+212 INNELKTQNEK
-223 VIQLKNENR
+223 VIQLKNDNR

-241 DKDIKDLQSKLSSL
+241 DKEIKELQLKLSSL
-255 EEEILKFNKSYE
+255 EEEISKFNKSYD
-267 YYDIKSKT
+267 YYDIKSKS

-295 NSSLY
+295 NDSLY
-300 NKQPVN
+300 NKQPLNTIIN
-306 KNVNQSYLYI
+306 KSYI
-316 DSHLNQIEF
+316 DSQLNQIEF
-325 IGTIL
+325 TGTKV
-330 PSIIPQS
+330 SSIPQS
-337 ESSYIAKINQLE
+337 DSSYIAKISQLE
-349 SSLTSAKNLIA
+349 SSLSSAKNLIA

-368 QSILLKQKTS
+368 QSLLLKQQS
-378 SVDISSY
+378 PSVDTSSY

-415 IPVDKYIELIN
+415 IPVDKYLELIN
-426 KFSESLSKKESKT
+426 KFSEHLSKKESKT
-439 KKYKEMLQKLSRMLS
+439 KKYKEMLQKLSLMLS

-463 ISNKKEIINLIQKFD
+463 INNKKEIINHVQKFD

-511 SLFNEEETFKSSL
+511 SLFNEEETFKASL
-524 DALLIEDTAV
+524 DALIIEDTAV

-547 FNDSS
+547 FNDNS

>member
-11 IIQNL
+11 TIQNL
-16 EKVNQTYQNEIN
+16 TKLNQTYQNEIN

-51 DSQNKMSSSFSKIS
+51 DSQNKMSTSSCKNS
-65 YNNLVQKK
+65 YNKLVQKK

-79 LMSNKSA
+79 IMSKNN

-96 VKYELKAKDDIIL
+96 VKCELKAKDDIIL
-109 TIKNSVVKQ
+109 TIKNSFAKQ
-118 REVFLQEKEYLQKMY
+118 RETFLQEKEYLQKMY
-133 EEKCKN
+133 EEKCRN

-187 DLKKENL
+187 ALKKENL
-194 SLIQEKNKNISI
+194 LLLQEKNKNISI

-212 ITNELKTQNEK
+212 INNELKTQNEK
-223 VIQLKNENR
+223 VIQLKNDNR

-241 DKDIKDLQSKLSSL
+241 DKEIKELQLQLSSL
-255 EEEILKFNKSYE
+255 EEEISKFNKSYD
-267 YYDIKSKT
+267 YYDIKSKS

-295 NSSLY
+295 NDSLY
-300 NKQPVN
+300 NKQPLNTIIN
-306 KNVNQSYLYI
+306 KSYI
-316 DSHLNQIEF
+316 DSQLNQIEF
-325 IGTIL
+325 TGTKV
-330 PSIIPQS
+330 SSIPQS
-337 ESSYIAKINQLE
+337 DSSYIAKISQLE
-349 SSLTSAKNLIA
+349 SSLSSAKNLIA

-368 QSILLKQKTS
+368 QSLLLKQQS
-378 SVDISSY
+378 PSVDTSSY

-415 IPVDKYIELIN
+415 IPVDKYLELIN
-426 KFSESLSKKESKT
+426 KFSEHLSKKESKT
-439 KKYKEMLQKLSRMLS
+439 KKYKEMLQKLSLMLS

-463 ISNKKEIINLIQKFD
+463 INNKKEIINHVQKFD

-511 SLFNEEETFKSSL
+511 SLFNEEETFKASL
-524 DALLIEDTAV
+524 DALIIEDTAV

-547 FNDSS
+547 FNDNS

>member
-11 IIQNL
+11 TIQNL
-16 EKVNQTYQNEIN
+16 TKLNQTYQNEIN

-51 DSQNKMSSSFSKIS
+51 DSQNKMSTSSCKNS
-65 YNNLVQKK
+65 YNKLVQKK

-79 LMSNKSA
+79 IMSKNN

-96 VKYELKAKDDIIL
+96 VKCELKAKDDIIL
-109 TIKNSVVKQ
+109 TIKNSFAKQ
-118 REVFLQEKEYLQKMY
+118 RETFLQEKEYLQKMY
-133 EEKCKN
+133 EEKCRN

-187 DLKKENL
+187 ALKKENL
-194 SLIQEKNKNISI
+194 LLLQEKNKNISI

-212 ITNELKTQNEK
+212 INNELKTQNEK
-223 VIQLKNENR
+223 VIQLKNDNR
-232 RLNSSLKQK
+232 HLNSSLKQK
-241 DKDIKDLQSKLSSL
+241 DKEIKELQLKLSSL
-255 EEEILKFNKSYE
+255 EEEISKFNKSYD
-267 YYDIKSKT
+267 YYDIKSKS

-295 NSSLY
+295 NDSLY
-300 NKQPVN
+300 NKQPLNTIIN
-306 KNVNQSYLYI
+306 KSYI
-316 DSHLNQIEF
+316 DSQLNQIEF
-325 IGTIL
+325 TGTKV
-330 PSIIPQS
+330 SSIPQS
-337 ESSYIAKINQLE
+337 DSSYIAKISQLE
-349 SSLTSAKNLIA
+349 SSLSSAKNLIA

-368 QSILLKQKTS
+368 QSLLLKQQS
-378 SVDISSY
+378 PSVDTSSY

-415 IPVDKYIELIN
+415 IPVDKYLELIN
-426 KFSESLSKKESKT
+426 KFSEHLSKKESKT
-439 KKYKEMLQKLSRMLS
+439 KKYKEMLQKLSLMLS

-463 ISNKKEIINLIQKFD
+463 INNKKEIINHVQKFD

-511 SLFNEEETFKSSL
+511 SLFNEEETFKASL
-524 DALLIEDTAV
+524 DALIIEDTAV

-547 FNDSS
+547 FNDNS

>member
-11 IIQNL
+11 TIQNL
-16 EKVNQTYQNEIN
+16 TKLNQTYQNEIN

-51 DSQNKMSSSFSKIS
+51 DSQNKMSTSSCKNS
-65 YNNLVQKK
+65 YNKLVQKK

-79 LMSNKSA
+79 IMSKNN

-96 VKYELKAKDDIIL
+96 VKCELKAKDDIIL
-109 TIKNSVVKQ
+109 TIKNSFAKQ
-118 REVFLQEKEYLQKMY
+118 RETFLQEKEYLQKMY
-133 EEKCKN
+133 EEKCRN
-139 KENEIKE
+139 KENDIKE

-187 DLKKENL
+187 ALKKENL
-194 SLIQEKNKNISI
+194 LLLQEKNKNISI

-212 ITNELKTQNEK
+212 INNELKTQNEK
-223 VIQLKNENR
+223 VIQLKNDNR

-241 DKDIKDLQSKLSSL
+241 DKEIKELQLKLSSL
-255 EEEILKFNKSYE
+255 EEEISKFNKSYD
-267 YYDIKSKT
+267 YYDIKSKS

-295 NSSLY
+295 NDSLY
-300 NKQPVN
+300 NKQPLNTIIN
-306 KNVNQSYLYI
+306 KSYI
-316 DSHLNQIEF
+316 DSQLNQIEF
-325 IGTIL
+325 TGTKV
-330 PSIIPQS
+330 SSIPQS
-337 ESSYIAKINQLE
+337 DSSYIAKISQLE
-349 SSLTSAKNLIA
+349 SSLSSAKNLIA

-368 QSILLKQKTS
+368 QSLLLKQQS
-378 SVDISSY
+378 PSVDTSSY

-415 IPVDKYIELIN
+415 IPVDKYLELIN
-426 KFSESLSKKESKT
+426 KFSEHLSKKESKT
-439 KKYKEMLQKLSRMLS
+439 KKYKEMLQKLSLMLS

-463 ISNKKEIINLIQKFD
+463 INNKKEIINHVQKFD

-511 SLFNEEETFKSSL
+511 SLFNEEETFKASL
-524 DALLIEDTAV
+524 DALIIEDTAV

-547 FNDSS
+547 FNDNS

>member
-11 IIQNL
+11 TIQNL
-16 EKVNQTYQNEIN
+16 TKLNQTYQNEIN

-51 DSQNKMSSSFSKIS
+51 DSQNKMSTSSCKNS
-65 YNNLVQKK
+65 YNKLVQKK

-79 LMSNKSA
+79 IMSKNN

-96 VKYELKAKDDIIL
+96 VKCELKAKDDIIL
-109 TIKNSVVKQ
+109 TIKNSFAKQ
-118 REVFLQEKEYLQKMY
+118 RETFLQEKEYLQKMY
-133 EEKCKN
+133 EEKYRN

-187 DLKKENL
+187 ALKKENL
-194 SLIQEKNKNISI
+194 LLLQEKNKNISI

-212 ITNELKTQNEK
+212 INNELKTQNEK
-223 VIQLKNENR
+223 VIQLKNDNR

-241 DKDIKDLQSKLSSL
+241 DKEIKELQLKLSSL
-255 EEEILKFNKSYE
+255 EEEISKFNKSYD
-267 YYDIKSKT
+267 YYDIKSKS

-295 NSSLY
+295 NDSLY
-300 NKQPVN
+300 NKQPLNTIIN
-306 KNVNQSYLYI
+306 KSYI
-316 DSHLNQIEF
+316 DSQLNQIEF
-325 IGTIL
+325 TGTKV
-330 PSIIPQS
+330 SSIPQS
-337 ESSYIAKINQLE
+337 DSSYIAKISQLE
-349 SSLTSAKNLIA
+349 SSLSSAKNLIA

-368 QSILLKQKTS
+368 QSLLLKQQS
-378 SVDISSY
+378 PSVDTSSY

-415 IPVDKYIELIN
+415 IPVDKYLELIN
-426 KFSESLSKKESKT
+426 KFSEHLSKKESKT
-439 KKYKEMLQKLSRMLS
+439 KKYKEMLQKLSLMLS

-463 ISNKKEIINLIQKFD
+463 INNKKEIINHVQKFD

-511 SLFNEEETFKSSL
+511 SLFNEEETFKASL
-524 DALLIEDTAV
+524 DALIIEDTAV

-547 FNDSS
+547 FNDNS